1 MGQGDD
7 RCSGADGGGSGHS
20 GTSLFRLR
28 SRVCWAGPAVPTRS
42 LGTREQGG
50 PCAWCRQVG
59 LWAQPGPPG
68 RGVPSWQ
75 RFEAHPVL
83 ENLMSTDEE
92 SLGHPLCRRVL
103 KRPRNSTH
111 RRVFSQEQEPATG
124 NTPQVGVY
132 RDKAG
137 QRTGLWTPALD
148 RSQPLGTK
156 EGALLGTD
164 RLAVLSHWLPGLL
177 HQTMV
182 PRAALSPDSE
192 GQSWSF

>member
-1 MGQGDD
+1 M
-7 RCSGADGGGSGHS
+7 S
-20 GTSLFRLR
+20 
-28 SRVCWAGPAVPTRS
+28 
-42 LGTREQGG
+42 
-50 PCAWCRQVG
+50 
-59 LWAQPGPPG
+59 WAQPGPPG
-68 RGVPSWQ
+68 GAGGSWQ
-75 RFEAHPVL
+75 HFEAHPVL

-103 KRPRNSTH
+103 KRPRTSTH
-111 RRVFSQEQEPATG
+111 HRVFSQEQEPATS

-132 RDKAG
+132 CDTAG

-177 HQTMV
+177 HRPWSPELLCPQILRDSPRLSSPLVTLSGDFDSDTM
-182 PRAALSPDSE
+182 ATLSTLDAE
-192 GQSWSF
+192 